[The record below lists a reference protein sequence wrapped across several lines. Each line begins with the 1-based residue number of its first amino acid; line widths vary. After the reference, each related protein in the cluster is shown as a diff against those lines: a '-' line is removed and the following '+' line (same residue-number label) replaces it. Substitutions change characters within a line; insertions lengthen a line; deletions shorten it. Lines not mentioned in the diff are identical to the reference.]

1 MKLFYSPGSPYAR
14 MVRVALAELRLVA
27 DCEIV
32 TLRDP
37 ASALLPYNPVG
48 RVPTLR
54 LDDGTVLTETL
65 LILTYLDTRHD
76 GAKLL
81 VRDGSDGW
89 AGMARLGTAFGMTD
103 GIGVWNRELRRPEH
117 ERSPSMIEVDFVR
130 TNRVMDVLEQEIA
143 AGGWSGPLDAAA
155 IALGCALGYCERRH
169 RVWPWRAGRP
179 ALSAWHDRIAERSSF
194 QTTLPPEG

>member
-1 MKLFYSPGSPYAR
+1 MI
-14 MVRVALAELRLVA
+14 RVAVAERGLASRIETQL
-27 DCEIV
+27 V

-65 LILTYLDTRHD
+65 LILTFLDTLHD

-89 AGMARLGTAFGMTD
+89 AAMARLGIAIGMMD
-103 GIGVWNRELRRPEH
+103 GIGVWNRELRRPEY
-117 ERSPSMIEVDFVR
+117 ERSPSMIEVDRLR
-130 TNRVMDVLEQEIA
+130 TNRTMDALEPAIA
-143 AGGWSGPLDAAA
+143 AGTWSGPIDAPA
-155 IALGCALGYCERRH
+155 IALGCALGYCDRRH
-169 RVWPWRAGRP
+169 NVWPWRDQRP
-179 ALSAWHDRIAERSSF
+179 ALSAWYDAIAQRPSF
-194 QTTLPPEG
+194 LATEPPLG